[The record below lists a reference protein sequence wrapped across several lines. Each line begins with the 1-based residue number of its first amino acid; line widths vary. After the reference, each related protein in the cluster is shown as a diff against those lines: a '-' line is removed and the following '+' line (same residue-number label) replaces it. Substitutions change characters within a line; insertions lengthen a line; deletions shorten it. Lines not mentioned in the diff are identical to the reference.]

1 MIALLTKT
9 KSRKIFIEL
18 LCAST
23 SLFVVFA
30 VTCLKYGLTES
41 GDWNVPTLYQDDAL
55 HWLAF
60 FRAISAGECLP
71 YSSFIV
77 SNLGAPFN
85 GNWNDF
91 PMSLPLLMLA
101 GGVITKLFGF
111 GVASNVVLVFAHLVS
126 ALAMYICL
134 RVARS
139 ARIWAFIFSVCF
151 GLAPFLFARGFTH
164 INITFAYSVPIAM
177 TIGLLLYQKG
187 STFLRGWRLFVIL
200 AISFYFGGIFPYYT
214 AFFLMIMAFAGL
226 FCLFTEKGIS
236 SILPFILIAA
246 CTFANF
252 FLLTEPFR
260 QYARENGPNEF
271 ALSRFYSNLQVCALR
286 PVELFLP
293 GSDSR
298 VPILKQ
304 LSAFYENQDVFQN
317 NFGSSE
323 SMAAYMGL
331 PAILGFCLL
340 CCMTGFFIFTR
351 RQQLISGWFWFISF
365 FMAFAV
371 VGGLNGFLGL
381 GKFFLLRSSNRVSIY
396 IVAACLFFMAI
407 LLTRWK
413 KKIPVFLQFCIALM
427 IVGLAIFEAL
437 PRGESLR
444 VHNEKAMESD
454 REMVSKLESI
464 MPNGAMIFNYPVIDF
479 PESGNYAFLR
489 PYLFTDKL
497 RFSSGS
503 NKGRSRETWQNEVE
517 KLSPTKMIEELE
529 KLGFGGILV
538 YSGADLPDEQK
549 QKSLQFLEATRNLP
563 NLKIESHTGDFVF
576 LRLSPDENPQ
586 PPSIKPQFLSTWWP
600 PDIRPRGLDS
610 SMLASSARWCAQMT
624 AEVEVFN
631 EQKTPKPFALSAKLL
646 SANNARIEISA
657 RGGVIQTVD
666 LKAGVPQSVSIDLP
680 NALPGATRLKFQ
692 SSAMPLI
699 SDGRKFSFA
708 LLLDK

>member
-1 MIALLTKT
+1 
-9 KSRKIFIEL
+9 
-18 LCAST
+18 
-23 SLFVVFA
+23 
-30 VTCLKYGLTES
+30 
-41 GDWNVPTLYQDDAL
+41 
-55 HWLAF
+55 
-60 FRAISAGECLP
+60 
-71 YSSFIV
+71 
-77 SNLGAPFN
+77 
-85 GNWNDF
+85 
-91 PMSLPLLMLA
+91 
-101 GGVITKLFGF
+101 
-111 GVASNVVLVFAHLVS
+111 
-126 ALAMYICL
+126 
-134 RVARS
+134 
-139 ARIWAFIFSVCF
+139 
-151 GLAPFLFARGFTH
+151 
-164 INITFAYSVPIAM
+164 
-177 TIGLLLYQKG
+177 
-187 STFLRGWRLFVIL
+187 
-200 AISFYFGGIFPYYT
+200 
-214 AFFLMIMAFAGL
+214 
-226 FCLFTEKGIS
+226 
-236 SILPFILIAA
+236 
-246 CTFANF
+246 
-252 FLLTEPFR
+252 
-260 QYARENGPNEF
+260 
-271 ALSRFYSNLQVCALR
+271 
-286 PVELFLP
+286 
-293 GSDSR
+293 
-298 VPILKQ
+298 
-304 LSAFYENQDVFQN
+304 
-317 NFGSSE
+317 
-323 SMAAYMGL
+323 
-331 PAILGFCLL
+331 
-340 CCMTGFFIFTR
+340 
-351 RQQLISGWFWFISF
+351 
-365 FMAFAV
+365 MAFAV

-396 IVAACLFFMAI
+396 IVAACLFFLAI

-413 KKIPVFLQFCIALM
+413 KKIPVFLQLCIALM
-427 IVGLAIFEAL
+427 MVGLAIFEAL

-549 QKSLQFLEATRNLP
+549 QKSIQFLEATRNLT
-563 NLKIESHTGDFVF
+563 NLKIESHNGDFVF

-600 PDIRPRGLDS
+600 PEIHPRGLDS
-610 SMLASSARWCAQMT
+610 SMLASSARWCAQKT

-631 EQKTPKPFALSAKLL
+631 EHKTSKPFVLSGQLL

-692 SSAMPLI
+692 SSTMPLI

>member
-1 MIALLTKT
+1 MIPLLTKT

-23 SLFVVFA
+23 SLSIVFA
-30 VTCLKYGLTES
+30 ITCLKNGLTES

-55 HWLAF
+55 HWFAF

-71 YSSFIV
+71 YSSFII

-91 PMSLPLLMLA
+91 PMSLPLLMLV
-101 GGVITKLFGF
+101 GGGITKLFGF
-111 GVASNVVLVFAHLVS
+111 GVASNVILVFAHLVS
-126 ALAMYICL
+126 ALAMYVCL
-134 RVARS
+134 RIARS
-139 ARIWAFIFSVCF
+139 ARIWALVFSICF
-151 GLAPFLFARGFTH
+151 GLAPFLFSRGFTH
-164 INITFAYSVPIAM
+164 VNITFAYSVPIAM

-226 FCLFTEKGIS
+226 FCLFTEKRIS

-252 FLLTEPFR
+252 FLVTEPFR

-271 ALSRFYSNLQVCALR
+271 AVSRFYSNLQVCALR

-293 GSDSR
+293 GSGSHI
-298 VPILKQ
+298 PILKQ
-304 LSAFYENQDVFQN
+304 MSAFYENQDVFRK

-340 CCMTGFFIFTR
+340 CCMTSYFIFTR

-396 IVAACLFFMAI
+396 ILAACLFFMAI

-413 KKIPVFLQFCIALM
+413 KKIPVFIQLCIALLM
-427 IVGLAIFEAL
+427 VGLAIFEAL
-437 PRGESLR
+437 PSGELLR
-444 VHNEKAMESD
+444 VHNEKTMESD
-454 REMVSKLESI
+454 QELVFKLESI
-464 MPNGAMIFNYPVIDF
+464 MPNGSMIFNYPVIDF

-538 YSGADLPDEQK
+538 YVGSDLPDEQN
-549 QKSLQFLEATRNLP
+549 QKSIQFLEATRNLT

-576 LRLSPDENPQ
+576 VRINPDKSPQLPT
-586 PPSIKPQFLSTWWP
+586 IKPQFLSTWWP
-600 PDIRPRGLDS
+600 PEIHPRGLDS
-610 SMLASSARWCAQMT
+610 SMLAPSARWCAQKT
-624 AEVEVFN
+624 GEVEVFN
-631 EQKTPKPFALSAKLL
+631 EQKTSKTFALRGVLMAP
-646 SANNARIEISA
+646 NDARIEISA
-657 RGGVIQTVD
+657 RGKVIQIVN
-666 LKAGVPQSVSIDLP
+666 LIANVPQGVSIDLP

-692 SSAMPLI
+692 SSIMPII
-699 SDGRKFSFA
+699 SDGRKFNFA

>member
-1 MIALLTKT
+1 MKFKTRDIALECT
-9 KSRKIFIEL
+9 FIL
-18 LCAST
+18 LPLS
-23 SLFVVFA
+23 VVL
-30 VTCLKYGLTES
+30 VSTCLRYGLFELAA
-41 GDWNVPTLYQDDAL
+41 WQFPTLYQDDAL

-60 FRAISAGECLP
+60 FKAISAGECLP

-91 PMSLPLLMLA
+91 PMSLPLMMLA
-101 GGVITKLFGF
+101 GGGITKLFGF
-111 GVASNVVLVFAHLVS
+111 GVASNVILVFAHLVS

-134 RVARS
+134 RVAGS
-139 ARIWAFIFSVCF
+139 ARIWALVFSICF
-151 GLAPFLFARGFTH
+151 GLAPFLFSRGFTH

-226 FCLFTEKGIS
+226 FCLFTEKRIS
-236 SILPFILIAA
+236 SILPFILIATCA
-246 CTFANF
+246 FANF

-260 QYARENGPNEF
+260 HYARENGPNQF
-271 ALSRFYSNLQVCALR
+271 AVSRFYSNLQVCALR

-293 GSDSR
+293 GSGSR

-304 LSAFYENQDVFQN
+304 LSAFYENQDIFRN
-317 NFGSSE
+317 KFASSE

-340 CCMTGFFIFTR
+340 CCMTTYFIFTR

-396 IVAACLFFMAI
+396 IVAGCLFFMAI

-413 KKIPVFLQFCIALM
+413 KKIPTFLQALIAFLM
-427 IVGLAIFEAL
+427 VGLAIFEAL
-437 PRGESLR
+437 PSGGTLR
-444 VHNEKAMESD
+444 FHNEKTMKSD
-454 REMVSKLESI
+454 NELVSKLESI

-479 PESGNYAFLR
+479 PESGNYSFLR

-517 KLSPTKMIEELE
+517 KLSPTKMIDELE
-529 KLGFGGILV
+529 KIGFGGILV
-538 YSGADLPDEQK
+538 YVGADLPDEQK
-549 QKSLQFLEATRNLP
+549 QKSIQFLEVTRDST
-563 NLKIESHTGDFVF
+563 NLKIESSERDFVF
-576 LRLSPDENPQ
+576 LRLSPVENSQLPT
-586 PPSIKPQFLSTWWP
+586 IKPQFLSTWWP
-600 PDIRPRGLDS
+600 LEVQALGITIQKSIGK
-610 SMLASSARWCAQMT
+610 MRWCAQNT
-624 AEVEVFN
+624 GE
-631 EQKTPKPFALSAKLL
+631 
-646 SANNARIEISA
+646 IEIYNGQTKPASFKITGRLVA
-657 RGGVIQTVD
+657 LNDAKIEILAKQKVIQKVD
-666 LKAGVPQSVSIDLP
+666 LKAGEMMPFSMDLS
-680 NALPGATRLKFQ
+680 LVRPGAERVEFR
-692 SSAMPLI
+692 SSLNSEI
-699 SDGRKFSFA
+699 IDGRQFNFA
-708 LLLDK
+708 LQLDE